1 MYLADTNIFLEIM
14 LAQEKSKECKKFLE
28 EKRGELFISDF
39 SLHSIGVILFRNKK
53 KDVFER
59 FVNDVLVKLEIIT
72 LGKEAYKEL
81 SEISKEFNLDFDDTY
96 QFKIAQENNLTI
108 ATMDR
113 DFDKIADFFSVKF
126 L

>member
-1 MYLADTNIFLEIM
+1 MYLADTNIFLEIL
-14 LAQEKSKECKKFLE
+14 LAQGKSKECKKFLE
-28 EKRGELFISDF
+28 EKRAELFISDF

-53 KDVFER
+53 ENVFGR
-59 FVNDVLVKLEIIT
+59 FVNDVLAKLEIIT
-72 LGKEAYKEL
+72 IEKDTYKDL
-81 SEISKEFNLDFDDTY
+81 SEISKEFNLDFDDAY

-113 DFDKIADFFSVKF
+113 DFDKIADSFSVEF

>member
-53 KDVFER
+53 ENVFGR
-59 FVNDVLVKLEIIT
+59 FVNDVLAKLEIIT
-72 LGKEAYKEL
+72 IEKDTYKDL
-81 SEISKEFNLDFDDTY
+81 SEISKEFNLDFDDAY

-113 DFDKIADFFSVKF
+113 DFDKIADSFSVEF